1 MSNPSPPIHEAS
13 IVHSPTGLS
22 EQGIRQEAVTEGH
35 DADIATND
43 GFVLNEEGELQLQ
56 RSISRRHSLSRQ
68 NTGASQKEEGPR
80 KTLSSTLQKTFSRS
94 SNAASLPHHV
104 RNVPKDLEAAAL
116 STSFNS
122 EEEKADFEKNTVWW
136 DGPNDPA
143 NPRNWS
149 TRRKAANIILISFIT
164 LLTPLASSICAP
176 AIPEIMVE
184 FGIKSS
190 SLAAFV
196 VSVYVLGFA
205 LGPLVIAPLSE
216 VFGRVPIYHICNVC
230 FVLCTVGCA
239 KATSTGMLIAFRL
252 LCGIFGSCPLTNGG
266 GSIHDL
272 VPAEQRGKVAG
283 VFGLGPLMGP
293 IIGPIGGGF
302 LGQAKGWRWV
312 FWLLTIVSGASTLLC
327 FVSMKETYAPVILER
342 KTRALRA
349 STGNLELRSRL
360 DTGRTTYDLIRHSL
374 LRPLKIL
381 FLSPVVIAFSLYLAI
396 VYGYIYLLFTTITP
410 MYKTVYGWNT
420 GVTGLAYLGFGIGSL
435 LSLFIFSHYSD
446 KLMQKRAAADNTTAV
461 KPEYRLPPM
470 IYGSVALP
478 IGLFWYGWSADQH
491 IHWIMPIIGTVF
503 VGMGMLLIFMCTLT
517 YIVDSFAL
525 YAASALAANTMLRS
539 VVGAVLPLAGTPM
552 YQALGIGWGNSLL
565 GFIAVALIPLPIVFG
580 KYGEYLRTK
589 FEIKDL

>member
-1 MSNPSPPIHEAS
+1 MSHQTPPVRRAS

-22 EQGIRQEAVTEGH
+22 EHELRQEAVTEGH

-43 GFVLNEEGELQLQ
+43 GFILNAEGELQLQ

-68 NTGASQKEEGPR
+68 NTASSEKEAGQR
-80 KTLSSTLQKTFSRS
+80 KKLSSTLQKTFSRS
-94 SNAASLPHHV
+94 SHAASLPSHV
-104 RNVPKDLEAAAL
+104 RDIPKDLEAAAT
-116 STSFNS
+116 STTFNS
-122 EEEKADFEKNTVWW
+122 EEEKLEFEKNTVWW

-149 TRRKAANIILISFIT
+149 TRRKAANVILISFIT

-176 AIPEIMVE
+176 AIPEIMLE
-184 FGIKSS
+184 FDIKSS

-196 VSVYVLGFA
+196 VSCYVLGFA

-216 VFGRVPIYHICNVC
+216 VFGRVPVYHICNVC

-239 KATSTGMLIAFRL
+239 KANSTGMLIAFRL

-283 VFGLGPLMGP
+283 VFGLGPLLGP

-302 LGQAKGWRWV
+302 LAQAKGWRWV
-312 FWLLTIVSGASTLLC
+312 FWLITIVSGTSTLVC
-327 FVSMKETYAPVILER
+327 FVTMKETYAPVILQR

-360 DTGRTTYDLIRHSL
+360 DTGRTTTDLIRHAL

-381 FLSPVVIAFSLYLAI
+381 FLSPVVIAFSVYLAI

-410 MYKTVYGWNT
+410 MYEKVYGWNT
-420 GVTGLAYLGFGIGSL
+420 GMTGLAYLGMGIGSL
-435 LSLFIFSHYSD
+435 LSLFVFSHFSD
-446 KLMQKRAAADNTTAV
+446 KLMKERAKAESGSV

-470 IYGSVALP
+470 IYGAISLP

-491 IHWIMPIIGTVF
+491 IHWIMPILGTVF
-503 VGMGMLLIFMCTLT
+503 VGAGMLLIFMCTLT

-552 YQALGIGWGNSLL
+552 YNALGIGWGNSLL
-565 GFIAVALIPLPIVFG
+565 GFIAVALVPLPIVFG
-580 KYGEYLRTK
+580 RYGEYLRTK
-589 FEIKDL
+589 FEIKNL